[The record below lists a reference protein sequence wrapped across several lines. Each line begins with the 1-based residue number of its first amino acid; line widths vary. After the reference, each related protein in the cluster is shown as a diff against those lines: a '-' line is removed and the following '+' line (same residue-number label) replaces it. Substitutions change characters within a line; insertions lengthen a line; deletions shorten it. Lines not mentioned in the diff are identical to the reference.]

1 MSEQSSTDFILS
13 EHFSKYLE
21 DDLNLGFYPYF
32 IGSEK
37 CRPQKAISRH
47 TNAEEYTFHL
57 ILSGAGYLVNNGQAK
72 RLTANDTFFIPPRS
86 TYGSDR
92 DIYYYPDKNDPW
104 EYIWVNFV
112 GEETEKL
119 VRCAKFTLANNY
131 YSVQNAA
138 FLKQQWRDMIGIAK
152 NTAKRNVSFYMPFV
166 MKFFAE
172 IADERKMSNEIT
184 TAKEKKVKRITDV
197 IERTYTEQD
206 FSIGKIAESMFY
218 TTSYISRI
226 FKEVTNTSPME
237 YVTRL
242 RMLRAKDL
250 LRSGT
255 YSISQIAYL
264 IGYNSPF
271 YFSKE
276 FKKYYGFSPSRFSE

>member
-1 MSEQSSTDFILS
+1 MGKQPSMDFILS

-21 DDLNLGFYPYF
+21 DDLHLGFYPSF

-57 ILSGAGYLVNNGQAK
+57 ILSGTGYIVNDGQTK
-72 RLTANDTFFIPPRS
+72 KLTANDAFFIPPRT
-86 TYGSDR
+86 TYSGDR

-112 GEETEKL
+112 GKETEKL
-119 VRCAKFTLANNY
+119 VRCAKFTLSNNY

-138 FLKQQWRDMIGIAK
+138 YLKQQWREMISIAK
-152 NTAKRNVSFYMPFV
+152 NTVKRNVSFYMPFA

-172 IADERKMSNEIT
+172 IADERKMSSEIT
-184 TAKEKKVKRITDV
+184 TAKKQKVKKITDV
-197 IERTYTEQD
+197 IERTYTDQD

-264 IGYNSPF
+264 TGYNSPF

-276 FKKYYGFSPSRFSE
+276 FKKYYGFPPSRFKE